1 MTVFRWI
8 IAIIAGLLG
17 SGALLAFVVFIASGI
32 DLWIKRARDWRRLAW
47 AASLLL
53 LAPWPAQAQQ
63 DDSGAWWGRWAAG
76 WTTRRSCFR

>member
-47 AASLLL
+47 AASLL
-53 LAPWPAQAQQ
+53 WFNVEV
-63 DDSGAWWGRWAAG
+63 W
-76 WTTRRSCFR
+76 RRVALIIIHW